1 MIVLSVVALLF
12 AAFMLRSIFIPKKRR
27 SARPQ
32 IPEAKIWSTANDW
45 SDVEEYEANT

>member
-12 AAFMLRSIFIPKKRR
+12 AAFMLRSIWLPKKTR
-27 SARPQ
+27 SVRPQ

-45 SDVEEYEANT
+45 SDVEAYEANT